1 MTRLDEST
9 LSLHLEVALA
19 TASPG
24 LLGELVGTD
33 RVRRIVAIGDIARHL
48 TERLR
53 CFDITYPETGERLES
68 QPVLFA
74 GDLGPL
80 G

>member
-1 MTRLDEST
+1 MNRLDEST

-19 TASPG
+19 SAAPRV
-24 LLGELVGTD
+24 LGDLVGTD
-33 RVRRIVAIGDIARHL
+33 RVRRMVAIGDVARHL
-48 TERLR
+48 TARLR
-53 CFDITYPETGERLES
+53 CFDITYPETAERLDS

-80 G
+80 E